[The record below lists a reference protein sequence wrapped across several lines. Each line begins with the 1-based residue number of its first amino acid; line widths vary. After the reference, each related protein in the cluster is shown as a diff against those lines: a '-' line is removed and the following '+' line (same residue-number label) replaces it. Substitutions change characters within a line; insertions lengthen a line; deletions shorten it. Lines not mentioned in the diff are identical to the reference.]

1 MGLTPM
7 QDQPQHFPGSRKWQA
22 SHAFFQKVF
31 MVIALT
37 LFSLVSTT
45 VFATG
50 TSSGYIIYIDAG
62 SSGTRLHLYRYESTG
77 TQTPQIEEIPVDSN
91 ESSTTLASFYK
102 HPLEAG
108 NQLIKPLL
116 DHAKAKLDEL
126 NKADPKHPISNVPVY
141 LLGTAGMRLMQ
152 DRNAANVIYAVAKQ
166 YVLDNYKGTFF
177 AVATVPNT
185 HDNNFDDLNGD
196 KEALFGWLEVNYL
209 LGNFAG
215 DTQTAAVRK
224 STVGSIDFGGASL
237 EIAFE
242 VPNLNTVASEALKI
256 GGQQYYVYVQ
266 SFSDLGQSKTREE
279 IKNIANAETCFPQG
293 YTTKNEDK
301 TKTIKG
307 NFSSFAN
314 ANSFDACQSVCNSL
328 LGKKEHDEE
337 LKQIPSGLKGA
348 MTFYGHSGINK
359 TYNFFQVTS
368 DPGIDGTAANQYHG
382 TKESMKSRVEGICS
396 KDMSKADAGEI
407 DDAGYFCPL
416 GVFIHYFIYEKLS
429 LNSSQLIVTNLING
443 KKIGW
448 TLGAV
453 LNGLI
458 FHNNP
463 P

>member
-1 MGLTPM
+1 MRLTPM
-7 QDQPQHFPGSRKWQA
+7 QDQPLYFSGTRKCGV
-22 SHAFFQKVF
+22 SSVFLQKIF
-31 MVIALT
+31 MVIALI
-37 LFSLVSTT
+37 LFSLVGTT
-45 VFATG
+45 AFATG

-77 TQTPQIEEIPVDSN
+77 TQTPKIEELSVDSN
-91 ESSTTLASFYK
+91 ESATTLASFYK
-102 HPLEAG
+102 HPMDAG

-116 DHAKAKLDEL
+116 DHAKAKIDEL
-126 NKADPKHPISNVPVY
+126 NKADPKHPISTVPVY
-141 LLGTAGMRLMQ
+141 LLGTAGMRLLP
-152 DRNAANVIYAVAKQ
+152 DRNAANIIYGVAKQ
-166 YVLDNYKGTFF
+166 YVLDNYKGTFL
-177 AVATVPNT
+177 VLDNVPNT

-196 KEALFGWLEVNYL
+196 KEALFGWLDVNYL
-209 LGNFAG
+209 LENFPS
-215 DTQTAAVRK
+215 DTQAVVRK
-224 STVGSIDFGGASL
+224 PTVGSIDFGGASL

-242 VPNLNTVASEALKI
+242 VPNLSVASGQAFKI

-266 SFSDLGQSKTREE
+266 SFSDLGQSKAREE

-293 YTTKNEDK
+293 FTTKNEDK

-337 LKQIPSGLKGA
+337 LKQIPSGLKGS
-348 MTFYGHSGINK
+348 MIFYGHSGINK
-359 TYNFFQVTS
+359 TYNFFQVAS

-382 TKESMKSRVEGICS
+382 TKESMKNRVETICS
-396 KDMSKADAGEI
+396 KDMSKADAGDI

-429 LNSSQLIVTNLING
+429 LNSSQLIVTNLIND

-458 FHNNP
+458 THSNP